1 MSKLELTLLGTP
13 EIRFGSDVLEL
24 QNRHIALLSF
34 ILMQKRPC
42 SRDELITTLWGTGKK
57 SSLRT
62 ALYKLRHYSGADVWL
77 QGDDP
82 VEVVA
87 TSDVMVLETVQETG
101 VLSDAALMVLE
112 RLTSD
117 DTSTLLHGIA
127 APTPAYE
134 SWLEEQQQHVT
145 TLIDALLLTAAEEL
159 HISGRFAKATSLL
172 EQLITR
178 DPLNEAA
185 YRLLM
190 QVETDSGKP
199 GDAQHTFE
207 RLRDTLRDQLGSEPS
222 QETLNLRRNLL
233 GSGSGV
239 RALRLQLGERIP
251 AQAAQLFGRDSL
263 LEQIHNHLQDK
274 AVLLHG
280 FGGVGKTALAAE
292 IGSHY
297 LQQGNV
303 LWLSAGFGNATDVLN
318 AFGQTLQVPG
328 SLTVDKSVEALEREQ
343 IKLVIVADI
352 WSEDTLNHL
361 REHLPEGLPLLV
373 TARQRF
379 RGLDRID
386 VSVLARADA
395 KALLAFVAEC
405 DPDDLQNSD
414 PLCAIVGD
422 HPFALRV
429 AGAKLK
435 NDALS
440 PGQLVAQLA
449 DAPHQLKTPKGWR
462 EAGRE
467 SISALLQTSLD
478 TLSDDAF
485 EAFMAIGALESASVS
500 SALLTRLLRRDVDTV
515 DSALIELHTRA
526 LAERSA
532 RAGSDISEY
541 QLHDLAHSF
550 AKANNILR
558 PRTVVGACCALVKD
572 DPRAFDVFDVEMPNI
587 IAALQHAAEQEDKET
602 VARMMVDLATKD
614 AYFLGS
620 RGHSPR
626 SLTLLEIALR
636 WAKDLGW
643 LEHAH
648 YIAGRIGD
656 AYRKQY
662 HEYAKAQKAYLE
674 SMKLAQLIRN
684 LAREAVLTCLYGIT
698 NYHLGKDP
706 ESDFEHA
713 QVLAE
718 ESGNKYA
725 LAHVLQNRGYVAGLK
740 EDYKTEVYFS
750 KKAITLARDMITNH
764 TDNVPRAYNILY
776 ASLLNAGAATQK
788 LGEFEQAVVYHEEA
802 LDIAVLRNN
811 EVWQAK
817 THLELGEMYL
827 DNSQFTPAR
836 GHFEKSRI
844 LYEKN
849 GFLKEVSE
857 VDLFLEAVGSR
868 RVDAQPL

>member
-1 MSKLELTLLGTP
+1 MSELELTLLGTP
-13 EIRFGSDVLEL
+13 EVRFGNDVLEL

-34 ILMQKRPC
+34 IFMQKRPC

-62 ALYKLRHYSGADVWL
+62 ALYKLRQYAGADVWL

-82 VEVVA
+82 IELVA
-87 TSDVMVLETVQETG
+87 SSDVMVLETMQETSI
-101 VLSDAALMVLE
+101 LSDAALSVLE

-117 DTSTLLHGIA
+117 DTSTLLHGIS

-134 SWLEEQQQHVT
+134 SWLEEQQHHVT

-159 HISGRFAKATSLL
+159 HISGRFAKAASLL
-172 EQLITR
+172 EQLIAR

-190 QVETDSGKP
+190 QVQTDSGKP

-239 RALRLQLGERIP
+239 RALRLQMGERIP
-251 AQAAQLFGRDSL
+251 AQATQLFGRDKL
-263 LEQIHNHLQDK
+263 LEHIHNHLQDK

-292 IGSHY
+292 VGSHY

-343 IKLVIVADI
+343 IKLVIVDDV
-352 WSEDTLNHL
+352 WSEDTLNRL
-361 REHLPEGLPLLV
+361 RDHLPKGLPLLV

-386 VSVLARADA
+386 VSVLAREDA

-414 PLCAIVGD
+414 TLCAIVGD

-462 EAGRE
+462 EAGKE

-478 TLSDDAF
+478 TLSDDAY

-500 SALLTRLLRRDVDTV
+500 SALLTHLLRRDVDTV

-572 DPRAFDVFDVEMPNI
+572 DPKAFDVFDVEIGNI
-587 IAALQHAAEQEDKET
+587 VAALEHVAEQGDKEILT
-602 VARMMVDLATKD
+602 DMMADLVIKD
-614 AYFLGS
+614 AYLSS
-620 RGHSPR
+620 RGHTPR
-626 SLTLLEIALR
+626 SLTLLETTLN
-636 WAKDLGW
+636 WAKDLGR
-643 LEHAH
+643 LEQAH
-648 YIAGRIGD
+648 YFAGKIGD
-656 AYRKQY
+656 VYLKQY
-662 HEYAKAQKAYLE
+662 RDYPPALKAYEEGTKVARL
-674 SMKLAQLIRN
+674 LHIP
-684 LAREAVLTCLYGIT
+684 AREAVLTCLCAICKH
-698 NYHLGKDP
+698 HLGLD
-706 ESDFEHA
+706 SRADFERA
-713 QVLAE
+713 VSLAE
-718 ESGNKYA
+718 QVQDRHA
-725 LAHVLQNRGYVAGLK
+725 LGHVWQNSSYIAFLQKDWYTVI
-740 EDYKTEVYFS
+740 DHS
-750 KKAITLARDMITNH
+750 QKAIDLAREMLADSDDDQM
-764 TDNVPRAYNILY
+764 Y
-776 ASLLNAGAATQK
+776 ANDLLFWSLLN
-788 LGEFEQAVVYHEEA
+788 LGEGLRMTGHFNDALEIREEA
-802 LDIAVLRNN
+802 LLIAQKFKNTLWEADAYHV
-811 EVWQAK
+811 
-817 THLELGEMYL
+817 LGEMYL
-827 DNSQFTPAR
+827 DHGEERLAQTYLSEALNLNRQTNNIVLVSVIEDMLSAIGSQLIDT
-836 GHFEKSRI
+836 
-844 LYEKN
+844 
-849 GFLKEVSE
+849 
-857 VDLFLEAVGSR
+857 
-868 RVDAQPL
+868 